1 MSTAANTD
9 HFTGDKTITAR
20 DRLEAQLMAQRN
32 RSAIEECPEILPP
45 GAKTLL
51 ELNAQL
57 LMRIAE

>member
-9 HFTGDKTITAR
+9 VFDGDKTITAE
-20 DRLEAQLMAQRN
+20 DRLELVLMAAKN
-32 RSAIEECPEILPP
+32 RSVIQEFPDLSP
-45 GAKTLL
+45 GAKKLL

>member
-1 MSTAANTD
+1 MAANAETFD
-9 HFTGDKTITAR
+9 GTKTITAA
-20 DRLEAQLMAQRN
+20 DRLEMVLMAERN
-32 RSAIEECPEILPP
+32 RSVIVECPEVLPP